1 MNKNKFISYSAAIV
15 LNSLAVFWIV
25 LFIVIFWYG
34 TSMNAYEGDY
44 NLMFTNWEQTLVARM
59 DIVLS
64 VWLLLQLAGL
74 AMMNFVVYAF
84 RHNQHLTTLWIV
96 IFTLIVVVIPFM
108 AAAVFPIDWMA
119 TIIL

>member
-1 MNKNKFISYSAAIV
+1 MTV
-15 LNSLAVFWIV
+15 MC
-25 LFIVIFWYG
+25 WYDV
-34 TSMNAYEGDY
+34 SMNFAEGDFITPLDY
-44 NLMFTNWEQTLVARM
+44 TNTLLARL
-59 DIVLS
+59 DIILPVF
-64 VWLLLQLAGL
+64 LLLQLTGL
-74 AMMNFVVYAF
+74 AVMNFVVYAF